1 MLDPKLDTLLL
12 VAEKRNFTRAAQA
25 LSLTQPAV
33 SHHISQLEQELG
45 VRLFVRGNGD
55 LMLTPEGE
63 TVLRYA
69 RRMKALEKKMA
80 EELQEAGRRLTRLRI
95 GITHTAESS
104 IVAEVLARYTNENP
118 GISITIVT
126 DNINNLYD
134 MLENF
139 ELDLAVVEGRST
151 RPELSALMLDT
162 DYLVCVLANT
172 HPLSHSSMIT
182 LDEIRQEKLILRLPN
197 SETRV
202 RFESGAGCHRG
213 VHCRLPGDPGGG
225 QCGDHQGSDPQEPGH
240 LHSGPERLY
249 GRAAQGQAHCPAH
262 REPEHGPGDQPGL
275 SPGFCP
281 QGDAAGY
288 SGAVQKTASGIWPGL
303 TEPGGSG
310 IVVRYRE

>member
-63 TVLRYA
+63 TVLRYV

-202 RFESGAGCHRG
+202 RFESALAAIGESIADFQVILEVDNVATIKDLIRKNLGISILARSACMDELLKGKLTALPIENLSMTRETNLVYHRDFA
-213 VHCRLPGDPGGG
+213 HKETLQDILALYKKQLR
-225 QCGDHQGSDPQEPGH
+225 E
-240 LHSGPERLY
+240 Y
-249 GRAAQGQAHCPAH
+249 GRA
-262 REPEHGPGDQPGL
+262 
-275 SPGFCP
+275 
-281 QGDAAGY
+281 
-288 SGAVQKTASGIWPGL
+288 
-303 TEPGGSG
+303 
-310 IVVRYRE
+310 

>member
-1 MLDPKLDTLLL
+1 MIDPKLDTLLL
-12 VAEKRNFTRAAQA
+12 VAEKKNFTRAAQV

-63 TVLRYA
+63 IVLRYV

-80 EELQEAGRRLTRLRI
+80 EELQEAGKRLTRLRI

-202 RFESGAGCHRG
+202 RFEAALAASGESIADFQVILEVDNVATIKDLIRKNLGISILARSACMDELRKGKLTALPIENLSMTRETNLVYHRDFA
-213 VHCRLPGDPGGG
+213 HKETLQDILALYKKQLR
-225 QCGDHQGSDPQEPGH
+225 E
-240 LHSGPERLY
+240 Y
-249 GRAAQGQAHCPAH
+249 GRA
-262 REPEHGPGDQPGL
+262 
-275 SPGFCP
+275 
-281 QGDAAGY
+281 
-288 SGAVQKTASGIWPGL
+288 
-303 TEPGGSG
+303 
-310 IVVRYRE
+310 

>member
-63 TVLRYA
+63 TVLRYV

-202 RFESGAGCHRG
+202 RFESALAAIGESIADFQVILEVDNVATIKDLIRKNLGISILARSACMDELRKGKLTAMPIENLSMTRETNLVYHRDFA
-213 VHCRLPGDPGGG
+213 HKETLQDILALYKKQLR
-225 QCGDHQGSDPQEPGH
+225 E
-240 LHSGPERLY
+240 Y
-249 GRAAQGQAHCPAH
+249 GRA
-262 REPEHGPGDQPGL
+262 
-275 SPGFCP
+275 
-281 QGDAAGY
+281 
-288 SGAVQKTASGIWPGL
+288 
-303 TEPGGSG
+303 
-310 IVVRYRE
+310 

>member
-63 TVLRYA
+63 TVLRYV

-118 GISITIVT
+118 GISITIIT

-202 RFESGAGCHRG
+202 RFESALAAIGESIADFQVILEVDNVATIKDLIRKNLGISILARSACMDEQRKGKLTALPIENLSMTRETNLVYHRDFA
-213 VHCRLPGDPGGG
+213 HKETLQDILELYKKQLR
-225 QCGDHQGSDPQEPGH
+225 E
-240 LHSGPERLY
+240 Y
-249 GRAAQGQAHCPAH
+249 GRA
-262 REPEHGPGDQPGL
+262 
-275 SPGFCP
+275 
-281 QGDAAGY
+281 
-288 SGAVQKTASGIWPGL
+288 
-303 TEPGGSG
+303 
-310 IVVRYRE
+310 

>member
-1 MLDPKLDTLLL
+1 MLDPKRDTLLL

-63 TVLRYA
+63 TVLRYV

-80 EELQEAGRRLTRLRI
+80 AELQEAGRRRTRLRI

-162 DYLVCVLANT
+162 DYLLCVLANT

-202 RFESGAGCHRG
+202 RFESALAAIGESIADFQVILEVDNVATIKDLIRKNLGISILARSACMDELRKGKLTALPIENLSMTRETNLVYHRDFA
-213 VHCRLPGDPGGG
+213 HKETLQDILALYKKQLR
-225 QCGDHQGSDPQEPGH
+225 E
-240 LHSGPERLY
+240 Y
-249 GRAAQGQAHCPAH
+249 GRA
-262 REPEHGPGDQPGL
+262 
-275 SPGFCP
+275 
-281 QGDAAGY
+281 
-288 SGAVQKTASGIWPGL
+288 
-303 TEPGGSG
+303 
-310 IVVRYRE
+310 

>member
-63 TVLRYA
+63 TVLRYV

-202 RFESGAGCHRG
+202 RFESALAAIGESIADFQVILEVDNVATIKDLIRKNLGISILARSTCMDELRKGKLTALPIENLSMTRETNLVYHRDFA
-213 VHCRLPGDPGGG
+213 HKETLQDILALYKKQLR
-225 QCGDHQGSDPQEPGH
+225 E
-240 LHSGPERLY
+240 Y
-249 GRAAQGQAHCPAH
+249 GRA
-262 REPEHGPGDQPGL
+262 
-275 SPGFCP
+275 
-281 QGDAAGY
+281 
-288 SGAVQKTASGIWPGL
+288 
-303 TEPGGSG
+303 
-310 IVVRYRE
+310 

>member
-202 RFESGAGCHRG
+202 RFESAMAAIGESIADFQVILEVDNVATIKDLIRKNLGISILARSACMDELRKGKLTALPIENLSMTRETNLVYHRDFA
-213 VHCRLPGDPGGG
+213 HKETLQDILALYKKQLR
-225 QCGDHQGSDPQEPGH
+225 E
-240 LHSGPERLY
+240 Y
-249 GRAAQGQAHCPAH
+249 GRA
-262 REPEHGPGDQPGL
+262 
-275 SPGFCP
+275 
-281 QGDAAGY
+281 
-288 SGAVQKTASGIWPGL
+288 
-303 TEPGGSG
+303 
-310 IVVRYRE
+310 

>member
-63 TVLRYA
+63 TVLRYV

-202 RFESGAGCHRG
+202 RFESALAAIGESIADFQVILEVDNVATIKDLMRKNLGISILARSACMDELRKGKLTALPIENLSMTRETNLVYHRDFA
-213 VHCRLPGDPGGG
+213 HKETLQDILALYKKQLR
-225 QCGDHQGSDPQEPGH
+225 E
-240 LHSGPERLY
+240 Y
-249 GRAAQGQAHCPAH
+249 GRA
-262 REPEHGPGDQPGL
+262 
-275 SPGFCP
+275 
-281 QGDAAGY
+281 
-288 SGAVQKTASGIWPGL
+288 
-303 TEPGGSG
+303 
-310 IVVRYRE
+310 

>member
-63 TVLRYA
+63 TVLRYV

-80 EELQEAGRRLTRLRI
+80 EELQEAGRRLTRLRM

-172 HPLSHSSMIT
+172 HPLSRSSMIT

-202 RFESGAGCHRG
+202 RFESALAAIGESIADFQVILEVDNVATIKDLIRKNLGISILARSACMDEVRKGKLTALPIENLSMTRETNLVYHRDFA
-213 VHCRLPGDPGGG
+213 HKETLQDILALYKKQLR
-225 QCGDHQGSDPQEPGH
+225 E
-240 LHSGPERLY
+240 Y
-249 GRAAQGQAHCPAH
+249 GRA
-262 REPEHGPGDQPGL
+262 
-275 SPGFCP
+275 
-281 QGDAAGY
+281 
-288 SGAVQKTASGIWPGL
+288 
-303 TEPGGSG
+303 
-310 IVVRYRE
+310 

>member
-63 TVLRYA
+63 TVLRYV

-202 RFESGAGCHRG
+202 RFESALAAIGESIADFQVILEVDNVATIKDLIRKNLGISILARSACMDELRKGKLTALPIENLSMTRETNLVYHRDFA
-213 VHCRLPGDPGGG
+213 HKETLQDILALYKKQLREYG
-225 QCGDHQGSDPQEPGH
+225 Q
-240 LHSGPERLY
+240 
-249 GRAAQGQAHCPAH
+249 
-262 REPEHGPGDQPGL
+262 
-275 SPGFCP
+275 
-281 QGDAAGY
+281 
-288 SGAVQKTASGIWPGL
+288 GL
-303 TEPGGSG
+303 TE
-310 IVVRYRE
+310 

>member
-1 MLDPKLDTLLL
+1 MRDPKLDTLLL

-63 TVLRYA
+63 TVLRYV

-202 RFESGAGCHRG
+202 RFESALAAIGESIADFQVILEVDNVATIKDLIRKNLGISILARSACMDELRKGKLTALPIENLSMTRETNLVYHRDFA
-213 VHCRLPGDPGGG
+213 HKETLQDILALYKKQLR
-225 QCGDHQGSDPQEPGH
+225 E
-240 LHSGPERLY
+240 Y
-249 GRAAQGQAHCPAH
+249 GRA
-262 REPEHGPGDQPGL
+262 
-275 SPGFCP
+275 
-281 QGDAAGY
+281 
-288 SGAVQKTASGIWPGL
+288 
-303 TEPGGSG
+303 
-310 IVVRYRE
+310 

>member
-202 RFESGAGCHRG
+202 RFESALAAIGESIADFQVILEVDNVATIKDLIRKNLGISILARSACMDELRKGKLTALPIENLSMTRETNLVYHRDFT
-213 VHCRLPGDPGGG
+213 HKETLQDILALYKKQLR
-225 QCGDHQGSDPQEPGH
+225 E
-240 LHSGPERLY
+240 Y
-249 GRAAQGQAHCPAH
+249 GRA
-262 REPEHGPGDQPGL
+262 
-275 SPGFCP
+275 
-281 QGDAAGY
+281 
-288 SGAVQKTASGIWPGL
+288 
-303 TEPGGSG
+303 
-310 IVVRYRE
+310 

>member
-45 VRLFVRGNGD
+45 VRLFVRENGD

-63 TVLRYA
+63 TVLRYV

-172 HPLSHSSMIT
+172 HPLSRSSMIT

-202 RFESGAGCHRG
+202 RFESALAAIGESIADFQVILEVDNVATIKDLIRKNLGISILARSACMDELRKGKLTALPIENLSMTRETNLVYHRDFA
-213 VHCRLPGDPGGG
+213 HKETLQDILALYKKQLR
-225 QCGDHQGSDPQEPGH
+225 E
-240 LHSGPERLY
+240 Y
-249 GRAAQGQAHCPAH
+249 GRA
-262 REPEHGPGDQPGL
+262 
-275 SPGFCP
+275 
-281 QGDAAGY
+281 
-288 SGAVQKTASGIWPGL
+288 
-303 TEPGGSG
+303 
-310 IVVRYRE
+310 

>member
-33 SHHISQLEQELG
+33 SHHISQLEEELG

-63 TVLRYA
+63 TVLRYV

-202 RFESGAGCHRG
+202 RFESALAAIGESIADFQVILEVDNVATIKDLIRKNLGISILARSAFMDALRKGKLTALPIENLSMTRETNLVYHRDFA
-213 VHCRLPGDPGGG
+213 HKETLQDILALYKKQLR
-225 QCGDHQGSDPQEPGH
+225 E
-240 LHSGPERLY
+240 Y
-249 GRAAQGQAHCPAH
+249 GRA
-262 REPEHGPGDQPGL
+262 
-275 SPGFCP
+275 
-281 QGDAAGY
+281 
-288 SGAVQKTASGIWPGL
+288 
-303 TEPGGSG
+303 
-310 IVVRYRE
+310 

>member
-63 TVLRYA
+63 TVLRYV

-80 EELQEAGRRLTRLRI
+80 EELQEAGRRITRLRI

-202 RFESGAGCHRG
+202 RFESALAAIGESIADFQVILEVDNVATIKDLIRKNLGISILARSACMDELRKGKLTALPIENLSMARETNLVYHRDFA
-213 VHCRLPGDPGGG
+213 HKETLQDILALFKKQLREYD
-225 QCGDHQGSDPQEPGH
+225 
-240 LHSGPERLY
+240 
-249 GRAAQGQAHCPAH
+249 RA
-262 REPEHGPGDQPGL
+262 
-275 SPGFCP
+275 
-281 QGDAAGY
+281 
-288 SGAVQKTASGIWPGL
+288 
-303 TEPGGSG
+303 
-310 IVVRYRE
+310 

>member
-12 VAEKRNFTRAAQA
+12 VAEKKNFTRAAQA

-45 VRLFVRGNGD
+45 VRLFVRGNGE

-63 TVLRYA
+63 TVVRYV

-80 EELQEAGRRLTRLRI
+80 EELEEAGRRLTRLRI

-118 GISITIVT
+118 GVSITIVT

-202 RFESGAGCHRG
+202 RFESALAAIGESIADFQVILEVDNVATIKDLIRKNLGISILARSACMDELRKGKLTALPIENLSMTRETNLVYHRDFA
-213 VHCRLPGDPGGG
+213 HKETLQDILALYKKQLR
-225 QCGDHQGSDPQEPGH
+225 E
-240 LHSGPERLY
+240 Y
-249 GRAAQGQAHCPAH
+249 GRA
-262 REPEHGPGDQPGL
+262 
-275 SPGFCP
+275 
-281 QGDAAGY
+281 
-288 SGAVQKTASGIWPGL
+288 
-303 TEPGGSG
+303 
-310 IVVRYRE
+310 

>member
-12 VAEKRNFTRAAQA
+12 VAEKKNFTRAAQA

-63 TVLRYA
+63 TVLRYV

-134 MLENF
+134 MLENY

-202 RFESGAGCHRG
+202 RFESALAAIGESIADFQVILEVDNVATIKDLIRKNLGISILARSACMDELRKGKLTALPIENLSMARETNLVYHRDFA
-213 VHCRLPGDPGGG
+213 HKETLQDILALYKKQLR
-225 QCGDHQGSDPQEPGH
+225 E
-240 LHSGPERLY
+240 Y
-249 GRAAQGQAHCPAH
+249 GRA
-262 REPEHGPGDQPGL
+262 
-275 SPGFCP
+275 
-281 QGDAAGY
+281 
-288 SGAVQKTASGIWPGL
+288 
-303 TEPGGSG
+303 
-310 IVVRYRE
+310 

>member
-63 TVLRYA
+63 TVLRYVC
-69 RRMKALEKKMA
+69 RMKALEKKMA

-202 RFESGAGCHRG
+202 RFESALAAIGESIADFQVILEVDNVATIKDLIRKNLGISILARSACMDELRKGKLTALPIENLSMTRETNLVYHRDFA
-213 VHCRLPGDPGGG
+213 HKETLQDILALYKKQLR
-225 QCGDHQGSDPQEPGH
+225 E
-240 LHSGPERLY
+240 Y
-249 GRAAQGQAHCPAH
+249 GRA
-262 REPEHGPGDQPGL
+262 
-275 SPGFCP
+275 
-281 QGDAAGY
+281 
-288 SGAVQKTASGIWPGL
+288 
-303 TEPGGSG
+303 
-310 IVVRYRE
+310 

>member
-12 VAEKRNFTRAAQA
+12 GAEKRNFTRAAHA

-33 SHHISQLEQELG
+33 SHHISQLEQELE

-63 TVLRYA
+63 TVLRYV

-202 RFESGAGCHRG
+202 RFESALAAIGESIADFQVILEVDNVATIKDLIRKNLGISILARSACMDELRKGKLTALPIENLSMTRETNLVYHRDFA
-213 VHCRLPGDPGGG
+213 HKETLQDILALYKKQLR
-225 QCGDHQGSDPQEPGH
+225 E
-240 LHSGPERLY
+240 Y
-249 GRAAQGQAHCPAH
+249 GRA
-262 REPEHGPGDQPGL
+262 
-275 SPGFCP
+275 
-281 QGDAAGY
+281 
-288 SGAVQKTASGIWPGL
+288 
-303 TEPGGSG
+303 
-310 IVVRYRE
+310 

>member
-63 TVLRYA
+63 TVLRYV

-202 RFESGAGCHRG
+202 RFESALAAIGESIADFQVILEVDNVATIKDLIRKNLGISILARSACMDELRKGKLTALPIENLSMTRETNLVYHRDFA
-213 VHCRLPGDPGGG
+213 HKETLQDIL
-225 QCGDHQGSDPQEPGH
+225 E
-240 LHSGPERLY
+240 LY
-249 GRAAQGQAHCPAH
+249 KKQLREYSRA
-262 REPEHGPGDQPGL
+262 
-275 SPGFCP
+275 
-281 QGDAAGY
+281 
-288 SGAVQKTASGIWPGL
+288 
-303 TEPGGSG
+303 
-310 IVVRYRE
+310 

>member
-12 VAEKRNFTRAAQA
+12 VAEKRNFTRAAQV

-45 VRLFVRGNGD
+45 VRLFVRGNGE

-63 TVLRYA
+63 TVLRYV

-80 EELQEAGRRLTRLRI
+80 GELEEAGRRLTRLRI

-182 LDEIRQEKLILRLPN
+182 LDEIRQEKLILRLPD

-202 RFESGAGCHRG
+202 RFESALAAIGESIADFQVILEVDNVATIKDLIRKNLGISILARSACMDELRKGKLTALPIENLSMTRETNLVYHRDFAHKETLQDILALYKKQLR
-213 VHCRLPGDPGGG
+213 V
-225 QCGDHQGSDPQEPGH
+225 
-240 LHSGPERLY
+240 Y
-249 GRAAQGQAHCPAH
+249 GRA
-262 REPEHGPGDQPGL
+262 
-275 SPGFCP
+275 
-281 QGDAAGY
+281 
-288 SGAVQKTASGIWPGL
+288 
-303 TEPGGSG
+303 
-310 IVVRYRE
+310 

>member
-63 TVLRYA
+63 TVLRYV

-172 HPLSHSSMIT
+172 HPLSRSSMIT

-202 RFESGAGCHRG
+202 RFESALAAIGESIADFQVILEVDNVATIKDLIRKNLGISILARSACMDELRKGKLTALPIENLSMTRETNLVYHRDFA
-213 VHCRLPGDPGGG
+213 HKETLQDILELYKKQLR
-225 QCGDHQGSDPQEPGH
+225 E
-240 LHSGPERLY
+240 Y
-249 GRAAQGQAHCPAH
+249 GRA
-262 REPEHGPGDQPGL
+262 
-275 SPGFCP
+275 
-281 QGDAAGY
+281 
-288 SGAVQKTASGIWPGL
+288 
-303 TEPGGSG
+303 
-310 IVVRYRE
+310 

>member
-1 MLDPKLDTLLL
+1 MIDPKLDTLLL
-12 VAEKRNFTRAAQA
+12 VAEKKNFTRAAQV

-63 TVLRYA
+63 IVLRYV

-80 EELQEAGRRLTRLRI
+80 EELQEAGKRLTRLRI

-104 IVAEVLARYTNENP
+104 IVAEVLVRYTNENP

-202 RFESGAGCHRG
+202 RFESALAAIGESIADFQVILEVDNVATIKDLIRKNLGISILARSACMDELRKGKLTALPIENLSMTRETNLVYHRDFA
-213 VHCRLPGDPGGG
+213 HKETLQDILALYKKQLR
-225 QCGDHQGSDPQEPGH
+225 E
-240 LHSGPERLY
+240 Y
-249 GRAAQGQAHCPAH
+249 GRA
-262 REPEHGPGDQPGL
+262 
-275 SPGFCP
+275 
-281 QGDAAGY
+281 
-288 SGAVQKTASGIWPGL
+288 
-303 TEPGGSG
+303 
-310 IVVRYRE
+310 

>member
-63 TVLRYA
+63 TVLRYV

-202 RFESGAGCHRG
+202 RFESALAAIGESIADFQVILEVDNVATIKDLIRKNLGISILARSACMDELRKGKLTALPIENLSMTRETNLVYHRDFA
-213 VHCRLPGDPGGG
+213 HKETLQDILELYKKQLRA
-225 QCGDHQGSDPQEPGH
+225 
-240 LHSGPERLY
+240 Y
-249 GRAAQGQAHCPAH
+249 GRA
-262 REPEHGPGDQPGL
+262 
-275 SPGFCP
+275 
-281 QGDAAGY
+281 
-288 SGAVQKTASGIWPGL
+288 
-303 TEPGGSG
+303 
-310 IVVRYRE
+310 

>member
-63 TVLRYA
+63 TVLRYV

-202 RFESGAGCHRG
+202 RFESALAAIGESIADFQVILEVDNVATIKDLIRKNLGISILARSACMDELRKGKLTALPIENLSMTRETNLVYHRDFA
-213 VHCRLPGDPGGG
+213 HKETLQDILALFKKQLR
-225 QCGDHQGSDPQEPGH
+225 E
-240 LHSGPERLY
+240 Y
-249 GRAAQGQAHCPAH
+249 GRA
-262 REPEHGPGDQPGL
+262 
-275 SPGFCP
+275 
-281 QGDAAGY
+281 
-288 SGAVQKTASGIWPGL
+288 
-303 TEPGGSG
+303 
-310 IVVRYRE
+310 

>member
-63 TVLRYA
+63 TVLRYV

-202 RFESGAGCHRG
+202 RFESALAAIGESIADFQVILEVDNVATIKDLIRKNLGISILARSACMDELRKGKLTALPIENLSMTRETNLVYHRDFA
-213 VHCRLPGDPGGG
+213 HKETLQDILALYKKQLR
-225 QCGDHQGSDPQEPGH
+225 E
-240 LHSGPERLY
+240 Y
-249 GRAAQGQAHCPAH
+249 GR
-262 REPEHGPGDQPGL
+262 
-275 SPGFCP
+275 
-281 QGDAAGY
+281 
-288 SGAVQKTASGIWPGL
+288 T
-303 TEPGGSG
+303 
-310 IVVRYRE
+310 

>member
-45 VRLFVRGNGD
+45 VRLFLRGNGD

-63 TVLRYA
+63 TVLRYV

-202 RFESGAGCHRG
+202 RFESALAAIGESIADFQVILEVDNVATIKDLIRKNLGISILARSACMNELRKGKLTALPIENLSMTRETNLVYHRDFA
-213 VHCRLPGDPGGG
+213 HKETLQDILALYKKQLR
-225 QCGDHQGSDPQEPGH
+225 E
-240 LHSGPERLY
+240 Y
-249 GRAAQGQAHCPAH
+249 GRA
-262 REPEHGPGDQPGL
+262 
-275 SPGFCP
+275 
-281 QGDAAGY
+281 
-288 SGAVQKTASGIWPGL
+288 
-303 TEPGGSG
+303 
-310 IVVRYRE
+310 

>member
-1 MLDPKLDTLLL
+1 M
-12 VAEKRNFTRAAQA
+12 
-25 LSLTQPAV
+25 
-33 SHHISQLEQELG
+33 
-45 VRLFVRGNGD
+45 
-55 LMLTPEGE
+55 
-63 TVLRYA
+63 LRYV

-202 RFESGAGCHRG
+202 RFESALAAIGESIADFQVILEVDNVATIKDLIRKNLGISILARSACMDELRKGKLTALPIENLSMTRETNLVYHRDFA
-213 VHCRLPGDPGGG
+213 HKETLQDILALYKKQLR
-225 QCGDHQGSDPQEPGH
+225 E
-240 LHSGPERLY
+240 Y
-249 GRAAQGQAHCPAH
+249 GRA
-262 REPEHGPGDQPGL
+262 
-275 SPGFCP
+275 
-281 QGDAAGY
+281 
-288 SGAVQKTASGIWPGL
+288 
-303 TEPGGSG
+303 
-310 IVVRYRE
+310 

>member
-63 TVLRYA
+63 TVLRYV

-80 EELQEAGRRLTRLRI
+80 EDLQEAGRRLTRLRI

-202 RFESGAGCHRG
+202 RFESALAAIGESIADFQVILEVDNVATIKDLIRKNLGISILARSACMDELRKGKLTALPIENLSMTRETNLVYHRDFA
-213 VHCRLPGDPGGG
+213 HKETLQDILALYKKQLR
-225 QCGDHQGSDPQEPGH
+225 E
-240 LHSGPERLY
+240 Y
-249 GRAAQGQAHCPAH
+249 GRA
-262 REPEHGPGDQPGL
+262 
-275 SPGFCP
+275 
-281 QGDAAGY
+281 
-288 SGAVQKTASGIWPGL
+288 
-303 TEPGGSG
+303 
-310 IVVRYRE
+310 

>member
-63 TVLRYA
+63 TVLRYV

-104 IVAEVLARYTNENP
+104 IVAEVLARYTNENS

-197 SETRV
+197 SETRE
-202 RFESGAGCHRG
+202 RFESALAAIGESIADFQVILEVDNVATIKDLIRKNLGISILARSACMDELRKGKLTALPIENLSMTRETNLVYHRDFA
-213 VHCRLPGDPGGG
+213 HKETLQDILALYKKQLR
-225 QCGDHQGSDPQEPGH
+225 E
-240 LHSGPERLY
+240 Y
-249 GRAAQGQAHCPAH
+249 GRA
-262 REPEHGPGDQPGL
+262 
-275 SPGFCP
+275 
-281 QGDAAGY
+281 
-288 SGAVQKTASGIWPGL
+288 
-303 TEPGGSG
+303 
-310 IVVRYRE
+310 

>member
-55 LMLTPEGE
+55 LILTPEGE
-63 TVLRYA
+63 TVLRYV

-162 DYLVCVLANT
+162 DYLLCVLANT

-202 RFESGAGCHRG
+202 RFESALAAIGESIADFQVILEVDNVATIKDLIRKNLGISILARSACMDELRKGKLTALPIENLSMTRETNLVYHRDFA
-213 VHCRLPGDPGGG
+213 HKETLQDILALYKKQLR
-225 QCGDHQGSDPQEPGH
+225 E
-240 LHSGPERLY
+240 Y
-249 GRAAQGQAHCPAH
+249 GRA
-262 REPEHGPGDQPGL
+262 
-275 SPGFCP
+275 
-281 QGDAAGY
+281 
-288 SGAVQKTASGIWPGL
+288 
-303 TEPGGSG
+303 
-310 IVVRYRE
+310 

>member
-63 TVLRYA
+63 TVLRYV

-172 HPLSHSSMIT
+172 HPLSRSSMIT

-202 RFESGAGCHRG
+202 RFESALAAIGESIADFQVILEVDNVAIIKDLIRKNLGISILARSACMDELRKGKLTALPIENLSMTRETNLVYHRDFA
-213 VHCRLPGDPGGG
+213 HKETLQDILALYKKQLR
-225 QCGDHQGSDPQEPGH
+225 E
-240 LHSGPERLY
+240 Y
-249 GRAAQGQAHCPAH
+249 GRA
-262 REPEHGPGDQPGL
+262 
-275 SPGFCP
+275 
-281 QGDAAGY
+281 
-288 SGAVQKTASGIWPGL
+288 
-303 TEPGGSG
+303 
-310 IVVRYRE
+310 

>member
-63 TVLRYA
+63 TVLRYV

-80 EELQEAGRRLTRLRI
+80 EELQEAGRRLARLRT

-172 HPLSHSSMIT
+172 HPLSRSSMIT

-202 RFESGAGCHRG
+202 RFESALAAIGESIADFQVILEVDNVATIKDLIRKNLGISILARSACMDELRKGKLTALPIENLSMTRETNLVYHRDFA
-213 VHCRLPGDPGGG
+213 HKETLQDILALYKKQLR
-225 QCGDHQGSDPQEPGH
+225 E
-240 LHSGPERLY
+240 Y
-249 GRAAQGQAHCPAH
+249 GRA
-262 REPEHGPGDQPGL
+262 
-275 SPGFCP
+275 
-281 QGDAAGY
+281 
-288 SGAVQKTASGIWPGL
+288 
-303 TEPGGSG
+303 
-310 IVVRYRE
+310 

>member
-63 TVLRYA
+63 TVLRYV

-162 DYLVCVLANT
+162 DYLLCVLANT

-202 RFESGAGCHRG
+202 RFESALAAIGESIADFQVILEVDNVATLKDLIRKNLGISILARSACMDELRKGKLTALPIENLSMTRETNLVYHRDFA
-213 VHCRLPGDPGGG
+213 HKETLQDILALYKKQLR
-225 QCGDHQGSDPQEPGH
+225 E
-240 LHSGPERLY
+240 Y
-249 GRAAQGQAHCPAH
+249 GRA
-262 REPEHGPGDQPGL
+262 
-275 SPGFCP
+275 
-281 QGDAAGY
+281 
-288 SGAVQKTASGIWPGL
+288 
-303 TEPGGSG
+303 
-310 IVVRYRE
+310 

>member
-55 LMLTPEGE
+55 LILTPEGE
-63 TVLRYA
+63 TVLRYV

-202 RFESGAGCHRG
+202 RFESALAAIGESIADFQVILEVDNVATIKDLIRKNLGISILARSACMDELRKGKLTALPIENLSMTRETNLVYHRDFA
-213 VHCRLPGDPGGG
+213 HKETLQDILALYKK
-225 QCGDHQGSDPQEPGH
+225 QLQE
-240 LHSGPERLY
+240 Y
-249 GRAAQGQAHCPAH
+249 GRA
-262 REPEHGPGDQPGL
+262 
-275 SPGFCP
+275 
-281 QGDAAGY
+281 
-288 SGAVQKTASGIWPGL
+288 
-303 TEPGGSG
+303 
-310 IVVRYRE
+310 

>member
-55 LMLTPEGE
+55 LILTPEGE
-63 TVLRYA
+63 TVLRYV

-172 HPLSHSSMIT
+172 HPLSRSSMIT

-202 RFESGAGCHRG
+202 RFESALAAIGESIADFQVILEVDNVATIKDLIRKNLGISILARSACMDELRKGKLTALPIENLSMTRETNLVYHRDFT
-213 VHCRLPGDPGGG
+213 HKETLQDILALYKKQLR
-225 QCGDHQGSDPQEPGH
+225 E
-240 LHSGPERLY
+240 Y
-249 GRAAQGQAHCPAH
+249 GRA
-262 REPEHGPGDQPGL
+262 
-275 SPGFCP
+275 
-281 QGDAAGY
+281 
-288 SGAVQKTASGIWPGL
+288 
-303 TEPGGSG
+303 
-310 IVVRYRE
+310 